1 MSDNLADRIA
11 GMTEAELVT
20 RNSASMKRLE
30 AIWDEVAQRMDVQA
44 GDDRCGPMAQGMAE
58 AERIRAQLT
67 DLHRRMDQFAAVHGN
82 VPIARSG
89 ER

>member
-1 MSDNLADRIA
+1 MTDTIQTA
-11 GMTEAELVT
+11 TEAELVK

-30 AIWDEVAQRMDVQA
+30 GIWDEVARRMDERA
-44 GDDRCGPMAQGMAE
+44 GDDRCGAMAQGMAE

-67 DLHRRMDQFAAVHGN
+67 DLHRRMDVFAAQYGD